1 MEGFEDPLNRG
12 TYPWGREDRELLVFF
27 RQLGQL
33 RRERLSL
40 QEGDLS
46 YLHARGGVLVLR
58 RQLGDEITVATLNA
72 GEDAAEVAIP
82 WPRELAREALTF
94 QQFYAPGGKLRLRLP
109 PVSGMIL
116 I

>member
-1 MEGFEDPLNRG
+1 MRKRLLRSRSGEG
-12 TYPWGREDRELLVFF
+12 YPMVIAVTLCLLMLFMVIAEYFRVNIIVQGVRDAVQQAVIATVNENYDDVYHSVRE
-27 RQLGQL
+27 G
-33 RRERLSL
+33 
-40 QEGDLS
+40 
-46 YLHARGGVLVLR
+46 Y
-58 RQLGDEITVATLNA
+58 
-72 GEDAAEVAIP
+72 AAEVAIP